1 MAPTKSKMKKKELL
15 SEHPDRKKRGGWT
28 DGRTDGWTDGR
39 TDRQTLLQI
48 CVDATKKERKVEELN
63 PYLHDDDSGHVW
75 RPTSDPQRACIGEG
89 ESGR

>member
-15 SEHPDRKKRGGWT
+15 SEHPDRKKRGG
-28 DGRTDGWTDGR
+28 RTDGWTDGR
-39 TDRQTLLQI
+39 TDGQTQI